1 MNRYKQLKI
10 LHSNDMHGDFYEE
23 NVADQL
29 VGGVSRLSG
38 YIDKVRQE
46 HENTL
51 YCIAGD
57 MFQGNIIDTEYR
69 GLSTI
74 EIMNALSPDIA
85 TLGNHEVD
93 YGVAHLLFLEKC
105 AKFPIINANLYI
117 KSNYARLFKPH
128 AVIEIGGM
136 KVLFIG
142 IITEEVIAQT
152 KKEAL
157 IGSFVDI
164 HEAAK
169 EIGKIC
175 NAYNAT
181 DVDLTVLLTHIGF
194 EEDKQLAQLLDP
206 AWGVD
211 IIIGG
216 HTHTVLEKPEIVN
229 DIVIVQAGTGTDLI
243 GRFDLVIDTQ
253 ENKIENYT
261 WKCVPIT
268 DENCPKDE
276 MIETIINDYKKE
288 TDKKYDRIVT
298 RLRQKLTHPIRNTQ
312 TELGNLFSD
321 ILKESLTLDLM
332 LLGSGGLRV
341 KEIGPIIT
349 YKDLTE
355 CMPYDDPIYLLTVT
369 GAQLKHMLTF
379 MLRDEALS
387 GEHTEFYQLS
397 KGFKIIYQKDKKE
410 ITTFIYNEQSIADEQ
425 LFKVGLEKYHYLNFE
440 DFFDISLE
448 EIKKN
453 KAITVVSTSTRDV
466 IEEYLMNHQHLDK
479 TTNKRV
485 EIL

>member
-46 HENTL
+46 NKNTL
-51 YCIAGD
+51 YCVAGD

-74 EIMNALSPDIA
+74 EIMNALAPDVA

-105 AKFPIINANLYI
+105 AKFPIINANLFI
-117 KSNYARLFKPH
+117 KSNYSRLFKPH
-128 AVIEIGGM
+128 VVLEIDGM

-194 EEDKQLAQLLDP
+194 EEDKKLASLLDP

-216 HTHTVLEKPEIVN
+216 HTHTVLEEPVIEN
-229 DIVIVQAGTGTDLI
+229 NIVIVQAGTGTDLI
-243 GRFDLVIDTQ
+243 GHFDMTIDTK
-253 ENKIENYT
+253 ENKIHEYQ

-268 DENCPKDE
+268 DELCPKDE
-276 MIETIINDYKKE
+276 MVESIINNYKQE
-288 TDKKYDRIVT
+288 TDKKYGRIVT
-298 RLRQKLTHPIRNTQ
+298 RLRQKLTHPVRNTQ

-321 ILKESLTLDLM
+321 ILKDSLTLDLM

-355 CMPYDDPIYLLTVT
+355 CMPYDDPIYMLTVN
-369 GAQLKHMLTF
+369 GEQLRRMLLF
-379 MLRDEALS
+379 MVRDEALS

-397 KGFKIIYQKDKKE
+397 KGFKIVYQKDKKE
-410 ITTFIYNEQSIADEQ
+410 FIEFLYNNHPITEEQF
-425 LFKVGLEKYHYLNFE
+425 FKVGLEKYHYLNFDE
-440 DFFDISLE
+440 FFNVPLE

-453 KAITVVSTSTRDV
+453 KNIMIVSTSTRDV

-479 TTNKRV
+479 TEDCRL
-485 EIL
+485 EII

>member
-288 TDKKYDRIVT
+288 TDKKYGRIVT